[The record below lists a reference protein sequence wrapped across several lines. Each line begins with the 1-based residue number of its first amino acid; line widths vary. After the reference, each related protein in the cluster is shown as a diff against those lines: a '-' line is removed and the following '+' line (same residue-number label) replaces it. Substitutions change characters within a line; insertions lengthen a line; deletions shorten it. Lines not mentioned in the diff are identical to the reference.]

1 MKKLIALFLAFCA
14 SVPAL
19 CAETVD
25 ADVVIYGGASAAV
38 SAAVQ
43 VRRMGKTAVIVMP
56 DRHLGGLTVSG
67 LGRTDS
73 GDKRVIGGI
82 AREFYHRV
90 WLYYQDDEAWKWE
103 PKPAE
108 FSGMDNQTQTMW
120 KFEPSAAEKVM
131 DGFVAEYGIPVYRGE
146 RLDREKGVVKD
157 GAAIKSIETLSGR
170 VFTGRVFLDAT
181 YEGDLF
187 AAAGVSY
194 TVGRES
200 NARYGETLN
209 GIQTANAVY
218 HQFAGPVDPYVEPG
232 NPDSGILP
240 GVNPDA
246 GGRDG
251 DADGG
256 VQAYCFRLCMTRVPE
271 NRVPFE
277 KPADYDEADYEL
289 LFRDIQAGQ
298 IHYHDPGRVP
308 NRKTDTNNNGSVST
322 DDIGANYEYPEAS
335 YERREEII
343 ARHVRW
349 QKGFYWTMANHPR
362 VPEELRREF
371 SEWGLAKDEFADSGN
386 WPGQLYVREGRR
398 MVSDFVETENHLR
411 RRIPV
416 PDPVGMGS
424 YGMDSHNIQR
434 YVAIDEDGRAV
445 VRNEGDVQ
453 VPTGGAYPIGYRALL
468 PKKEECS
475 NLLVPVCVS
484 CSHIAYGSIRMEPVF
499 MILGQSAAAAAVLSI
514 DAGVDPADL
523 SYESLERRLRQD
535 GQVLEKP

>member
-1 MKKLIALFLAFCA
+1 MKKLISLFLALC
-14 SVPAL
+14 VLTPAL
-19 CAETVD
+19 YAEAID
-25 ADVVIYGGASAAV
+25 AAVVIYGGASAAV

-43 VRRMGKTAVIVMP
+43 ARRMGKTAVIVMP
-56 DRHLGGLTVSG
+56 DRHLGGMTTSG

-82 AREFYHRV
+82 AREFYHRL
-90 WLYYQDDEAWKWE
+90 WLYYQDDAAWKWQ
-103 PKPAE
+103 PKPAK
-108 FSGMDNQTQTMW
+108 FSGMDNDTQTIW

-131 DGFVAEYGIPVYRGE
+131 EELVAEYNIPIYRGQ
-146 RLDREKGVVKD
+146 RLDREKGVVKE
-157 GAAIKSIETLSGR
+157 GAAIKSIATLSGL
-170 VFTGRVFLDAT
+170 VFTGKIFIDAT
-181 YEGDLF
+181 YEGDLL

-200 NARYGETLN
+200 NAQYGETLN
-209 GIQTANAVY
+209 GIQTAHAVY

-232 NPDSGILP
+232 NPDSGIIP
-240 GVNPDA
+240 GVNPGP
-246 GGRDG
+246 GGDDG
-251 DADGG
+251 EADRG
-256 VQAYCFRLCMTRVPE
+256 VQAFCFRLCMTRNPE

-289 LFRDIQAGQ
+289 LFRDIAAGQ
-298 IHYHDPGRVP
+298 VHYHDPGAVP
-308 NRKTDTNNNGSVST
+308 NLKTDTNNNGSVST
-322 DDIGANYEYPEAS
+322 DNISANYEYPEAS
-335 YERREEII
+335 YERREEIV

-371 SEWGLAKDEFADSGN
+371 SEWGLAKDEFTDTGN
-386 WPGQLYVREGRR
+386 WPEQLYVREGRR

-411 RRIPV
+411 SILPV
-416 PDPVGMGS
+416 SDPVGMGS
-424 YGMDSHNIQR
+424 YNMDSHHVQR
-434 YVAIDEDGRAV
+434 YIAADGEGHTV

-453 VPTGGAYPIGYRALL
+453 VPPGGAYPVSFRALV

-484 CSHIAYGSIRMEPVF
+484 CTHIAYGSIRMEPVF
-499 MILGQSAAAAAVLSI
+499 MILGQSAATAAVLSI
-514 DAGVDPADL
+514 EAGLSPADL
-523 SYESLERRLRQD
+523 PYEQLEERLRAD

>member
-453 VPTGGAYPIGYRALL
+453 VPTGGAYPISYRALL

>member
-82 AREFYHRV
+82 AREFYHRI

>member
-1 MKKLIALFLAFCA
+1 MKKLIALFLAFCV

-146 RLDREKGVVKD
+146 RLDREKGVVKE
-157 GAAIKSIETLSGR
+157 GAAIKSIVTLSGR
-170 VFTGRVFLDAT
+170 VFTGRVFLDTT

-322 DDIGANYEYPEAS
+322 DDIGANDEYPEAS

>member
-1 MKKLIALFLAFCA
+1 MKKLIALFLAFFA
-14 SVPAL
+14 SVPAF
-19 CAETVD
+19 CADTVD

-38 SAAVQ
+38 PAAVQ
-43 VRRMGKTAVIVMP
+43 IRRMGKTAVIVMP
-56 DRHLGGLTVSG
+56 DRHLGGLTASG

-146 RLDREKGVVKD
+146 RLDREKGVVKE
-157 GAAIKSIETLSGR
+157 GAAIKSIATLSGR

-289 LFRDIQAGQ
+289 LFRDIPAGQ

-308 NRKTDTNNNGSVST
+308 NCKTDTNNHGSVST

-499 MILGQSAAAAAVLSI
+499 MILGQSAATAAVLSI

>member
-56 DRHLGGLTVSG
+56 DRHLGGLTASG

-146 RLDREKGVVKD
+146 RLDREKGVVKE
-157 GAAIKSIETLSGR
+157 GAAIKSIATLSGR

-289 LFRDIQAGQ
+289 LFRDIPAGQ

-308 NRKTDTNNNGSVST
+308 NCKTDTNNHGSVST

-453 VPTGGAYPIGYRALL
+453 VPTGGSYPIGYRALL

>member
-82 AREFYHRV
+82 AREFYHRI

-157 GAAIKSIETLSGR
+157 GAAIKSIATLSGR
-170 VFTGRVFLDAT
+170 VFTGRVFLDTT

-322 DDIGANYEYPEAS
+322 DNIGANYEYPEAS

>member
-56 DRHLGGLTVSG
+56 DRHLGGLTASG

-157 GAAIKSIETLSGR
+157 GAAIKSIATLSGR

-298 IHYHDPGRVP
+298 IHYHDPGAVP
-308 NRKTDTNNNGSVST
+308 NRKTDTNNHGSVST

-398 MVSDFVETENHLR
+398 MVSDFVETKNHLR
-411 RRIPV
+411 RGIPV

-453 VPTGGAYPIGYRALL
+453 VPTGGAYPIGYRSLL

-499 MILGQSAAAAAVLSI
+499 MILGQSAATAAVLSI

>member
-146 RLDREKGVVKD
+146 RLDREKGVVKE
-157 GAAIKSIETLSGR
+157 GAAIKSIATLSGR

-209 GIQTANAVY
+209 GIQTTNAVY

-322 DDIGANYEYPEAS
+322 DNIGANYEYPEAS

>member
-82 AREFYHRV
+82 AREFYHRI

-157 GAAIKSIETLSGR
+157 GAAIKSIATLSGR

-322 DDIGANYEYPEAS
+322 DNIGANYEYPEAS

>member
-25 ADVVIYGGASAAV
+25 ADVVLYGGASAAV

-82 AREFYHRV
+82 AREFYHRI

-157 GAAIKSIETLSGR
+157 GAAIKSIATLSGR

-200 NARYGETLN
+200 NDRYGETLN

-322 DDIGANYEYPEAS
+322 DNIGANYEYPEAS

>member
-157 GAAIKSIETLSGR
+157 GAAIKSIATLSGR

-200 NARYGETLN
+200 NDRYGETLN

-322 DDIGANYEYPEAS
+322 DNIGANYEYPEAS

>member
-82 AREFYHRV
+82 AREFYHRI

-157 GAAIKSIETLSGR
+157 GAAIKSIATLSGR

-322 DDIGANYEYPEAS
+322 DNIGANYEYPEAS

-453 VPTGGAYPIGYRALL
+453 VSTGGAYPIGYRALL

>member
-56 DRHLGGLTVSG
+56 DRHLGGLTASG

-157 GAAIKSIETLSGR
+157 GAAIKSIATLSGR

-298 IHYHDPGRVP
+298 IHYHDPGAVP
-308 NRKTDTNNNGSVST
+308 NRKTDTNNHGSVST

-411 RRIPV
+411 RGIPV

-453 VPTGGAYPIGYRALL
+453 VPTGGAYPIGYRSLL

-499 MILGQSAAAAAVLSI
+499 MILGQSAATAAVLSI

>member
-82 AREFYHRV
+82 AREFYHRI

-157 GAAIKSIETLSGR
+157 GAAIKSIATLSGR